1 MPAGGRSQCIL
12 LTFNDKDINTQ
23 VVCAPFLSVFVLAGT
38 CPLGSVAL
46 SSLCET
52 EQSLQPGACRLF
64 QHHSIR
70 RQISVATPCSAHEN
84 ASAALEMLRSDSTQ
98 Q

>member
-1 MPAGGRSQCIL
+1 MIKIETLKR
-12 LTFNDKDINTQ
+12 
-23 VVCAPFLSVFVLAGT
+23 VCAPFVSVFAFAGI

-52 EQSLQPGACRLF
+52 EQSLQPGACGLF

-70 RQISVATPCSAHEN
+70 QQICVVTPCSAREN